1 MRTGSLVLVPVA
13 LALAS
18 CGSADEEQVR
28 TVKSYEF
35 SSCDSTPTT
44 DAKELAALK
53 AFSAEVRS
61 RYFTRQDGS
70 LFVSNRE
77 ESPAASGVREYEG
90 PFHLY
95 LHPRK
100 LERQEQAQGVEWAA
114 TAYLHAARVRSRT
127 NGAEWTEW
135 ERVRTR
141 NFFED
146 GGRTTEGMGRWKCL
160 VNAEIAWADVLLKNG
175 AWKVTPS
182 GISVYGADELER
194 LLPTPSPAQIEGDAT
209 VPPLSLPNAVSDRT
223 SA

>member
-1 MRTGSLVLVPVA
+1 MKTRILAWIPVA
-13 LALAS
+13 LALAA
-18 CGSADEEQVR
+18 CGSADEDQLR

-53 AFSAEVRS
+53 AFSAEVRT
-61 RYFTRQDGS
+61 RYFTRQDSS

-100 LERQEQAQGVEWAA
+100 LERRDQEQGVEWAA
-114 TAYLHAARVRSRT
+114 VAYLHAAKVRTRT
-127 NGAEWTEW
+127 NGGDWSEW

-160 VNAEIAWADVLLKNG
+160 VNAEIAWADVLYKNG
-175 AWKVTPS
+175 SWEVTPRA
-182 GISVYGADELER
+182 ISVYNRDELER